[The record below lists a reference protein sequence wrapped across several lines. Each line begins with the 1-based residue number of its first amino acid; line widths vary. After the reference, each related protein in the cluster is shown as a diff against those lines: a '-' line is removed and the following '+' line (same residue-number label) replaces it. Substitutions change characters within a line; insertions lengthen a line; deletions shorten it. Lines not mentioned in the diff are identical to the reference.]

1 MEIFE
6 ITEFSTE
13 VADAVRHLLPQFSSN
28 ASPPSDE
35 LIKQVIDSDASRLLV
50 ASEAG
55 LVLGM
60 LTIVIFPISSG
71 TRAWIEDVVVDAPC
85 RGKGVGEALIREALA
100 LARREDARTVN
111 LASRPSRLAAIRLYK
126 RIGFAP
132 RETNIYKFEIGSK

>member
-6 ITEFSTE
+6 ITEFSTD
-13 VADAVRHLLPQFSSN
+13 VADAVRHLLPQFSSS

-35 LIKQVIDSDASRLLV
+35 LIKQVINSDASRLLV

-55 LVLGM
+55 SVLGM
-60 LTIVIFPISSG
+60 LTIVIFPIPSG
-71 TRAWIEDVVVDAPC
+71 IRAWIEDVVVDAAC
-85 RGKGVGEALIREALA
+85 RGKGVGEALNREALA

-111 LASRPSRLAAIRLYK
+111 LASRPGRLAANRLYK

-132 RETNIYKFEIGSK
+132 RETNIYKFEIGTT

>member
-6 ITEFSTE
+6 ITEFSTA
-13 VADAVRHLLPQFSSN
+13 VADAVRRLLPQFSSN
-28 ASPPSDE
+28 VSSPSDE

-55 LVLGM
+55 FVLGM

-132 RETNIYKFEIGSK
+132 RETNIYKFEISST

>member
-28 ASPPSDE
+28 ASLPSDE